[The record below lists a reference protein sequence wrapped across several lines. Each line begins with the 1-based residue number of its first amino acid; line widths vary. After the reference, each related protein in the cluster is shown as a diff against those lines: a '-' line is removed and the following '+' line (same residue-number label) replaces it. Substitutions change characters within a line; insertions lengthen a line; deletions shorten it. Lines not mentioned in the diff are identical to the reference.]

1 MHTFYKT
8 ELGFRTLKHRE
19 LDLNARQRRLLL
31 LIGTEDFN
39 TLNSM
44 LKQRIAEPEL
54 IQQLMAL
61 GLIQQQETAETHAP
75 ALQPDAE
82 PQHEI
87 LSQPS
92 EIQTTLQTAP
102 AQVSRSPEQV
112 ADQHAAHAAARSPEI
127 PAQPAEALGFEDLK
141 HFMIQHLQQY
151 CGLMAKLLIEKI
163 RQSEQL
169 PQLKSCQM
177 QWITQLQ
184 ESRILPKNLN
194 TALQQVNLSMR
205 MLQGS

>member
-39 TLNSM
+39 TLNCM
-44 LKQRIAEPEL
+44 LKQRIADPEL

-61 GLIQQQETAETHAP
+61 GLIQKQETDAELQAP
-75 ALQPDAE
+75 AAQQDAD

-92 EIQTTLQTAP
+92 EIQTTLQAAP
-102 AQVSRSPEQV
+102 QAANKFPEQSANV
-112 ADQHAAHAAARSPEI
+112 RIAESA
-127 PAQPAEALGFEDLK
+127 AQPAEALGFEDLK

>member
-39 TLNSM
+39 TLNCM
-44 LKQRIAEPEL
+44 LKQRIADPEL

-61 GLIQQQETAETHAP
+61 GLIQKQETDAELQAP
-75 ALQPDAE
+75 AAQQDAE

-92 EIQTTLQTAP
+92 EIQTTLQAAP
-102 AQVSRSPEQV
+102 QAANKFPEQSANV
-112 ADQHAAHAAARSPEI
+112 RIAESA
-127 PAQPAEALGFEDLK
+127 AQPVEALGFEDLK

-163 RQSEQL
+163 KQSEQL
-169 PQLKSCQM
+169 PQLKACQM

-184 ESRILPKNLN
+184 ESRILPQSLN
-194 TALQQVNLSMR
+194 AALQQVNRSMR
-205 MLQGS
+205 TLQGS

>member
-44 LKQRIAEPEL
+44 LKQRIADPEL

-61 GLIQQQETAETHAP
+61 GLIQQQETTETHAL

-92 EIQTTLQTAP
+92 EIQTTLQAAP
-102 AQVSRSPEQV
+102 QPASRSPEQV
-112 ADQHAAHAAARSPEI
+112 ADQHAAHAATRSPES

>member
-39 TLNSM
+39 TLNCM
-44 LKQRIAEPEL
+44 LKQRIADPEL

-61 GLIQQQETAETHAP
+61 GLIQKQETDAELQAP
-75 ALQPDAE
+75 AAQQDAD

-92 EIQTTLQTAP
+92 EIQTTLQAAP
-102 AQVSRSPEQV
+102 QAANRFPQQ
-112 ADQHAAHAAARSPEI
+112 ADVRIAESA
-127 PAQPAEALGFEDLK
+127 AQPAEALGFEDLK

>member
-39 TLNSM
+39 TLNCM
-44 LKQRIAEPEL
+44 LKQRIADPEL

-61 GLIQQQETAETHAP
+61 GLIQKQETDAELQAP
-75 ALQPDAE
+75 AAQQDAD

-92 EIQTTLQTAP
+92 EIQTTLQAAP
-102 AQVSRSPEQV
+102 Q
-112 ADQHAAHAAARSPEI
+112 AANKFP
-127 PAQPAEALGFEDLK
+127 FEDLK

-163 RQSEQL
+163 KQSEQL
-169 PQLKSCQM
+169 PQLKACQM

-184 ESRILPKNLN
+184 ESRILPQSLN
-194 TALQQVNLSMR
+194 AALQ
-205 MLQGS
+205 

>member
-61 GLIQQQETAETHAP
+61 GLIQQQETAETHAL

-112 ADQHAAHAAARSPEI
+112 ADQHAARSPES

>member
-44 LKQRIAEPEL
+44 LKQRIADPEL

-61 GLIQQQETAETHAP
+61 GLIQQQETAE
-75 ALQPDAE
+75 

-92 EIQTTLQTAP
+92 EIQTTLQAAP
-102 AQVSRSPEQV
+102 QPASRSPEQA
-112 ADQHAAHAAARSPEI
+112 ADQHNAHAAARSPES

>member
-39 TLNSM
+39 TLNCM
-44 LKQRIAEPEL
+44 LKQRIADPEL

-61 GLIQQQETAETHAP
+61 GLIQKQETDAELQAP
-75 ALQPDAE
+75 AAQQDAD

-92 EIQTTLQTAP
+92 EIQTTLQAAP
-102 AQVSRSPEQV
+102 Q
-112 ADQHAAHAAARSPEI
+112 AANKFPQQSANVRIAESA
-127 PAQPAEALGFEDLK
+127 AQPAEALGFEDLK

-163 RQSEQL
+163 KQSEQL
-169 PQLKSCQM
+169 PQLKACQM

-184 ESRILPKNLN
+184 ESRILPQSLN
-194 TALQQVNLSMR
+194 AALQQVNLSMR
-205 MLQGS
+205 TLQGS